1 MKKPFFSMLIAGAMI
16 ISLAACG
23 SQGTTETNAPASATQ
38 EETEKET
45 AVETPAAEET
55 EATESMT
62 ETKAPEGG
70 VIVEANPDSKTG
82 YTATFTY
89 YDEET
94 ANVKIQGGFT
104 FYEPGDE
111 YCYAA
116 GRLNEDGDI
125 VSPEHLFTP
134 ENWRQDLARYGDSK
148 YIEDMTKDGETG
160 AWTISVDL
168 PGGSYL
174 YQYVVV
180 DAQGNETV
188 ITDPENVPYCNSLG
202 AEQARSQFYVPYDA
216 EKQAE
221 SDDWTFLFPA
231 EKEEDRGTLI
241 WDTYEGM
248 TYEGS
253 DTAVQQIEIYL
264 PANYDENRE
273 TPYKVLYLVHGGGGE
288 EGDWFHQGNAGNVVD
303 RLAAAG
309 VTEEFI
315 MAAIDASTGTNEE
328 LCENLTDYTIPYM
341 EANYN
346 VSSAVEDRALAGL
359 SKGAKFTYTAHYLIE
374 DTFGYFGAF
383 SVAYPEPTYTITNA
397 ANLDKAKLYLG
408 AGYADQTM
416 ETAMDEGQI
425 PMRPFSEYLDE
436 NNIEYTGL
444 YIVEGGHDWFTWPQ
458 IFYNF
463 VETFLWK

>member
-1 MKKPFFSMLIAGAMI
+1 MRRKLVTALFGVVIGTAAFGGAA
-16 ISLAACG
+16 LAAD
-23 SQGTTETNAPASATQ
+23 
-38 EETEKET
+38 
-45 AVETPAAEET
+45 
-55 EATESMT
+55 
-62 ETKAPEGG
+62 GG
-70 VIVEANPDSKTG
+70 VTVEANETSKTG

-89 YDEET
+89 YDDDA

-111 YCYAA
+111 YCYGA
-116 GRLNEDGDI
+116 GRQNEDGDI

-134 ENWRQDLARYGDSK
+134 ENWKAGLARYADAG
-148 YIEDMTKDGETG
+148 YVQDMTKDEETG

-180 DAQGNETV
+180 DAEGNETV

-221 SDDWTFLFPA
+221 SDDWTFVFPA
-231 EKEEDRGTLI
+231 ENEADRGTLV
-241 WDTYEGM
+241 WDTYDGV
-248 TYEGS
+248 TYEGAES
-253 DTAVQQIEIYL
+253 AQQQIEVYL
-264 PANYDENRE
+264 PAHYDADRE
-273 TPYKVLYLVHGGGGE
+273 TPYKTLYLVHGGGGE

-309 VTEEFI
+309 VTEEFV
-315 MAAIDASTGTNEE
+315 MAAIDISAGTDVE
-328 LCENLTDYTIPYM
+328 LCENLAEYTIPYM

-346 VSSAVEDRALAGL
+346 VSSAVEDRAVAGL

-383 SVAYPEPTYTITNA
+383 SVGYPGPDYDVVDA
-397 ANLDKAKLYLG
+397 ANTNKAKLYLG
-408 AGYADQTM
+408 VGYADHTM
-416 ETAMDEGQI
+416 ESAFMEGQI
-425 PMRPFSEYLDE
+425 PMRPFAEYLDE

-444 YIVEGGHDWFTWPQ
+444 KVVEGGHDWFTWPQ
-458 IFYNF
+458 LLKDF